1 MVRHIGTRRQ
11 ARYGLGRRAHSSIG
25 RHGYRSDKAITLAIP
40 RLNEA
45 LRLPIVANGLAYGLE
60 TVFNGG
66 IADSLSRPYLF
77 TELLLRNHTVAV
89 RQEIGKHL
97 EHFWSQSNRL
107 ASPA

>member
-1 MVRHIGTRRQ
+1 MVRHIGTHWQ
-11 ARYGLGRRAHSSIG
+11 ARYSLGRRVHSGLG
-25 RHGYRSDKAITLAIP
+25 RHGYRSDKAITLAIA
-40 RLNEA
+40 RLDEA

-77 TELLLRNHTVAV
+77 TQFLLWNHTVAV
-89 RQEIGKHL
+89 RQKISKRS
-97 EHFWSQSNRL
+97 EHFGSQSNRL